1 MQYRG
6 RRAPLRGIPPVGALA
21 AAILAAGALTACGGR
36 ETASARSDTTPV
48 TSRDVAILGADTAT
62 RPQLADVPAPA
73 RDSAPVATTQAPTTP
88 AAPASAAPPAR
99 RRSPRPAAPTASVPA
114 AAPAAPPGPS
124 SGAASGTRPG
134 LDSAVAR
141 TATVPAGTTLRFTA
155 SRTQCTNTLRT
166 GDRITAPLA
175 EPVRAGTDLD
185 LPAGATGVFEVAEA
199 RTAQS
204 ANDQTTLALRLVAV
218 QHGGRSY
225 PVNATTLSAAI
236 TRVRSASKQED
247 LRKVA
252 GGAVAGAIAGRLL
265 GRSARSTIVG
275 AAAGAAAGTAAAAAT
290 GNADSCL
297 QEGGTL
303 SVRLEAPLTLFAPAV
318 P

>member
-1 MQYRG
+1 
-6 RRAPLRGIPPVGALA
+6 
-21 AAILAAGALTACGGR
+21 
-36 ETASARSDTTPV
+36 
-48 TSRDVAILGADTAT
+48 
-62 RPQLADVPAPA
+62 
-73 RDSAPVATTQAPTTP
+73 
-88 AAPASAAPPAR
+88 
-99 RRSPRPAAPTASVPA
+99 A

-124 SGAASGTRPG
+124 TGAASGTRPG
-134 LDSAVAR
+134 SDSAVAR
-141 TATVPAGTTLRFTA
+141 TATVAAGTTLRFTA

-175 EPVRAGTDLD
+175 EPVRTGTDFD
-185 LPAGATGVFEVAEA
+185 LPAGATGVFEVVEA

-204 ANDQTTLALRLVAV
+204 ANDQTTLVLRLVAV

-225 PVNATTLSAAI
+225 PVNATTLAAPI

-303 SVRLEAPLTLFAPAV
+303 SIRLEAPLTLYALVV